1 MHQETPA
8 AKPASSAVNPTVNPT
23 LAGDKATAVPRHP
36 LAQSEKSGQPATTE
50 MAGNQPPARSAK
62 RGSRQATPYQHGKG
76 WCMRKQYEGHELF
89 VSGCKTQ
96 AQARKEMAAKMA
108 AVDRNRTPVGA
119 GPKKTSLAQALQ
131 DYAMAHL
138 PFLRGADQESRRI
151 NAYLRAAGLQLLKVT
166 KVDPKAQDQPK
177 TGSGAFFHVELV
189 PHTHERV
196 IPNGLHQHRKALL
209 TANART
215 DKYRAVLAC
224 TPMQDITRDLVQQFI
239 YAMRRDRHSASTI
252 ALERAVLR
260 SVFNHAYRTWR
271 WNELHDNP
279 ATQLKMPKVD
289 NERKRVLSVDE
300 QVLLEEALEDCRNAR
315 VAPALTLLRET
326 AMRASEPLVKATWR
340 DVDWQ
345 RCVITVKD
353 AKNGTREVPLS
364 PAALEALRTLGPGQ
378 DDESVVGISYEA
390 LSAAWNR
397 ACKRAGISDLHIHDL
412 RHTAATRMALATGNV
427 FLVKALTG
435 HKTLKMLERYVNV
448 SADDVVKVM
457 HGSQSAEVGSSADYP
472 EGSCEA
478 PATTAA
484 APASQAPC
492 ASPVAPDRQLP
503 SNVIRFPVRR
513 AA

>member
-1 MHQETPA
+1 MLNKTPA
-8 AKPASSAVNPTVNPT
+8 AKAASSTIKPAEARDN
-23 LAGDKATAVPRHP
+23 ATAVPSNP
-36 LAQSEKSGQPATTE
+36 QAKSEEPGQPGTPE
-50 MAGNQPPARSAK
+50 RAGEQPRARSAN
-62 RGSRQATPYQHGKG
+62 RGSRQATPFQHGKG
-76 WCMRKQYEGHELF
+76 WCMRKQYEGHDLF

-108 AVDRNRTPVGA
+108 AVDRNRIPVGA

-138 PFLRGADQESRRI
+138 PFLKGAQQEARRI
-151 NAYLRAAGLQLLKVT
+151 NNYLRAAGLQLLKVSS
-166 KVDPKAQDQPK
+166 VEPNAQLQHK
-177 TGSGAFFHVELV
+177 TGSGACFHVELV

-196 IPNGLHQHRKALL
+196 IPNGLHSHRKALL

-224 TPMQDITRDLVQQFI
+224 MPMQDITRDLVQQFI

-289 NERKRVLSVDE
+289 NERKRVLSIDE
-300 QVLLEEALEDCRNAR
+300 QVLLEEALADCRNSR
-315 VAPALTLLRET
+315 VGPALTLLRET
-326 AMRASEPLVKATWR
+326 AMRASESLNMATWG
-340 DVDWQ
+340 DVDWT
-345 RCVITVKD
+345 RAVLKLRD
-353 AKNGTREVPLS
+353 AKAGSREVPLS
-364 PAALEALRTLGPGQ
+364 PAALEALRALGPGQ

-390 LSAAWNR
+390 LRAAWSR
-397 ACKRAGISDLHIHDL
+397 ACERAGIANLRIHDL

-448 SADDVVKVM
+448 SADDVVRVM
-457 HGSQSAEVGSSADYP
+457 HGSQSAAVGGSADDYP

-478 PATTAA
+478 PAPAAA
-484 APASQAPC
+484 APAPQAPC
-492 ASPVAPDRQLP
+492 ASPVAPDGQRP